1 MQTSRANRTPFGVR
15 RQAHQRKKSLQ
26 SCCSAAGHTDEA
38 RKPKIVGLGS
48 VGLDYLAQVAAFPK
62 PDEKLRT
69 KQMETR
75 GGGNCA
81 NALTA
86 AARLGLEPHL
96 VSKVGADSIGEEIE
110 QELLSDGVQT
120 NFLLKATDH
129 PSPFTYIIVDKQGG
143 TRTCIH
149 TPGASYAPEDLDQ
162 DTIDRILS
170 NAQLAYF
177 DGRLTES
184 AVVLAR
190 AARKRGIPVL
200 VEAERL
206 RPTLEVL
213 LQEADYVCTSAHF
226 PQQWTGEASLGDAL
240 HTTLQRLPNV
250 KWMVTTLGKKGSVL
264 LERCPDQAGQTEAV
278 VNELL
283 STMLEEVHSSSSSNN
298 GNGSS
303 YPLGC
308 TSKNKTHIRAGEVTS
323 SEKAVKLLLQ
333 RGPEDSPA
341 ATAAA
346 AQAASAEASANADP
360 SNAASYGTQNGES
373 TVVDGALVAKMTVAS
388 AASLP
393 QEAIEDTTG
402 AGDAFIGTV
411 LYAVTQGMPRDKMLK
426 LAAVVAACKCTALG
440 ARPGLPYAQDISPEL
455 LNA

>member
-1 MQTSRANRTPFGVR
+1 M
-15 RQAHQRKKSLQ
+15 
-26 SCCSAAGHTDEA
+26 
-38 RKPKIVGLGS
+38 
-48 VGLDYLAQVAAFPK
+48 YAQ
-62 PDEKLRT
+62 
-69 KQMETR
+69 TR

-129 PSPFTYIIVDKQGG
+129 PSPFTYIIVDKQGANLLVATSNCYLIRVICANSCKCAVLHIRSCAVTLNTGNAAVHQLCEKALLDDAGG

-226 PQQWTGEASLGDAL
+226 PQVDPP
-240 HTTLQRLPNV
+240 QRV
-250 KWMVTTLGKKGSVL
+250 F
-264 LERCPDQAGQTEAV
+264 C
-278 VNELL
+278 
-283 STMLEEVHSSSSSNN
+283 H
-298 GNGSS
+298 
-303 YPLGC
+303 
-308 TSKNKTHIRAGEVTS
+308 H
-323 SEKAVKLLLQ
+323 
-333 RGPEDSPA
+333 
-341 ATAAA
+341 
-346 AQAASAEASANADP
+346 
-360 SNAASYGTQNGES
+360 
-373 TVVDGALVAKMTVAS
+373 
-388 AASLP
+388 
-393 QEAIEDTTG
+393 
-402 AGDAFIGTV
+402 
-411 LYAVTQGMPRDKMLK
+411 
-426 LAAVVAACKCTALG
+426 
-440 ARPGLPYAQDISPEL
+440 
-455 LNA
+455 